1 LAEPTPP
8 PREPV
13 TPEHARMRVV
23 PQGIRL
29 GGWIRGYRRTDLGFD
44 AVAGLTVAAVL
55 VPQAMAYALLAGL
68 PPQVGLYAAV
78 VPLLVY
84 ALVGTS
90 RHLAVG
96 PVALVSVLTLS
107 VLSNADAQTDAERVT
122 AAATLA
128 LMVAVILVILG
139 ALRLGFLV
147 NFISHS
153 VLVGFTAGAAVV
165 IAASQAKTILGVSFE
180 SAERLPAVLAAL
192 VRNADG
198 TDWATL
204 AIGLGTI
211 VVLSLL
217 RLRRPRWP
225 NTLFVAAGATLVV
238 VVFGLDDGSVATV
251 GEIPQAVPGLAL
263 PSLDPSLML
272 HLLPG
277 ALLISAIGYVE
288 SFAIGKAY
296 ARRHGYRLRPN
307 QEMVAVGLANAGSAM
322 TGGYPVSG
330 SFSRTAETSFS
341 GGRTQLASVIAASA
355 VLITILV
362 LAPALAPMP
371 RAALSG
377 LIIVAVAGL
386 VDVRELRR
394 LWRVKRSDA
403 VVALAAFAATIG
415 LGVELGLVVALVV
428 SLLMTGGR
436 ALRLG
441 ALEVGRVPGTD
452 HFRSVHR
459 FPEVEVDPG
468 IGVLRVDGALSFLN
482 SRGLRRRMAEIVA
495 AREPDGPRAIV
506 LDLSGLSDLD
516 VSAEGALS
524 EAIHDYAR
532 SGIAIHVAG
541 AKGPV
546 RDVLEQSGLWR
557 RLGAAAH
564 PSVADALAAL
574 AAMEAVEREGRE
586 AFPDPA
592 GEPPTD

>member
-1 LAEPTPP
+1 
-8 PREPV
+8 
-13 TPEHARMRVV
+13 MRVV
-23 PQGIRL
+23 PQGVRL
-29 GGWIRGYRRTDLGFD
+29 GGWIREYRRADLGFD
-44 AVAGLTVAAVL
+44 LVAGLTVAAVL

-128 LMVAVILVILG
+128 LMVAVILVVLG

-217 RLRRPRWP
+217 RFRRPRWP

-263 PSLDPSLML
+263 PSLDSSLML
-272 HLLPG
+272 RLLPG

-307 QEMVAVGLANAGSAM
+307 QEMVAVGLANAGSAT

-341 GGRTQLASVIAASA
+341 GGRTQLVGVIAASS

-377 LIIVAVAGL
+377 LIVVAVAGL

-403 VVALAAFAATIG
+403 VVALAAFTATIG

-436 ALRLG
+436 ALRLR

-495 AREPDGPRAIV
+495 AREPDGLRAIV

-516 VSAEGALS
+516 ASAEGMLS
-524 EAIHDYAR
+524 EAIHDYGR

-541 AKGPV
+541 AKGAV

-574 AAMEAVEREGRE
+574 AAMEAVDREGGE

-592 GEPPTD
+592 GEPPRAAE

>member
-1 LAEPTPP
+1 
-8 PREPV
+8 
-13 TPEHARMRVV
+13 M
-23 PQGIRL
+23 
-29 GGWIRGYRRTDLGFD
+29 
-44 AVAGLTVAAVL
+44 
-55 VPQAMAYALLAGL
+55 
-68 PPQVGLYAAV
+68 
-78 VPLLVY
+78 
-84 ALVGTS
+84 
-90 RHLAVG
+90 
-96 PVALVSVLTLS
+96 
-107 VLSNADAQTDAERVT
+107 
-122 AAATLA
+122 
-128 LMVAVILVILG
+128 
-139 ALRLGFLV
+139 LR
-147 NFISHS
+147 
-153 VLVGFTAGAAVV
+153 
-165 IAASQAKTILGVSFE
+165 
-180 SAERLPAVLAAL
+180 
-192 VRNADG
+192 
-198 TDWATL
+198 
-204 AIGLGTI
+204 
-211 VVLSLL
+211 
-217 RLRRPRWP
+217 
-225 NTLFVAAGATLVV
+225 
-238 VVFGLDDGSVATV
+238 
-251 GEIPQAVPGLAL
+251 
-263 PSLDPSLML
+263 
-272 HLLPG
+272 LLPG
-277 ALLISAIGYVE
+277 ALLISVIGYVE

-307 QEMVAVGLANAGSAM
+307 QEMVAVGLANAGSAV

-341 GGRTQLASVIAASA
+341 GGRTQLAAVIAASA
-355 VLITILV
+355 VLFTILV
-362 LAPALAPMP
+362 LAPALGPMP
-371 RAALSG
+371 KAALSG
-377 LIIVAVAGL
+377 LIVVAVAGL

-415 LGVELGLVVALVV
+415 LGVELGLVVALAV

-436 ALRLG
+436 AIRLR

-516 VSAEGALS
+516 ASAEGALS
-524 EAIHDYAR
+524 ETIHDYGR

-541 AKGPV
+541 AKGAV

-574 AAMEAVEREGRE
+574 AATEAVDQGGRE

-592 GEPPTD
+592 GEPPRASG